1 MHDHLYSLQEEA
13 ELEEKFKEQQSQM
26 TFHEVLLKM
35 IKSNNSKENELLMGE
50 SQTFAINL

>member
-1 MHDHLYSLQEEA
+1 MHNHLYSLQEEA
-13 ELEEKFKEQQSQM
+13 ELEEKFKEQQSQI